1 MGFITAD
8 ILDILG
14 LAFSIVGLAFIIPIL
29 FVFKQYFRFNTHMQF
44 LYLFYIA
51 FAPTA
56 AIFSSYAEISWAA
69 ITQNFYIFCTHL
81 TQCIY
86 GTLSRCFNKWMPC
99 YSLIWAFI
107 RVMQLF
113 WPFLLTVSS
122 TFEFSNKL

>member
-1 MGFITAD
+1 MGFITTD

-69 ITQNFYIFCTHL
+69 ITQNFYIFCTSGDL
-81 TQCIY
+81 VCTLGFQLSYTSCLV
-86 GTLSRCFNKWMPC
+86 GTILLA
-99 YSLIWAFI
+99 LIITKIVACKK
-107 RVMQLF
+107 
-113 WPFLLTVSS
+113 P
-122 TFEFSNKL
+122 